1 MHTESSPPIDRTK
14 NLYLDADVQ
23 LARER
28 GFDICQLKLDGWWCR
43 ATHAASTAT
52 FYSETDRE
60 FARANIVG
68 LDGCTLIGE
77 FMRGTQ
83 WSQREDRKG
92 LFFVYDIT
100 RLFGVP
106 IIEETYLQRYKM
118 LRRLQLPSTY
128 RLIENF
134 HTDHFESIWQRYILH
149 EGYEGVVFRR
159 SSSTI
164 NDAIIRHKRIYTLDG
179 IVIGFEVGN
188 GKYSES
194 LGAVRVSVGKGVTT
208 VGGGFSDAERHH
220 IWANQSRYL
229 GKYMELEASAIF
241 ESGAA
246 RHPRFVRWRE
256 DKQS

>member
-1 MHTESSPPIDRTK
+1 MHTESTSPVDRTK
-14 NLYLDADVQ
+14 NLYLDADVI

-28 GFDICQLKLDGWWCR
+28 GFNICQLKLDGWWCR
-43 ATHAASTAT
+43 AVHAAETVT

-60 FARANIVG
+60 FARAHVSDLN
-68 LDGCTLIGE
+68 GCTLIGE

-83 WSQREDRKG
+83 WSQHRDRKG

-106 IIEETYLQRYKM
+106 IIEETYHQRYKM
-118 LRRLQLPSTY
+118 LRRLKLPSVY
-128 RLIENF
+128 RLVENF
-134 HTDHFESIWQRYILH
+134 RTDNFESIWQRYVLH

-159 SSSTI
+159 LESTI
-164 NDAIIRHKRIYTLDG
+164 DDAIIRHKRVYTLDG
-179 IVIGFEVGN
+179 IVIGFEPGN

-220 IWANQSRYL
+220 IWVHQTRFL
-229 GKYMELEASAIF
+229 GKVMELEASAIF

-256 DKQS
+256 DKV